1 MIILGKISNP
11 SELTIYSI
19 ASKIFQIYITLCGVI
34 SSMLLPRYMAL
45 VKEKKTTV
53 IMVTHD
59 ETLATLCDRK
69 VVIKDGVIEN

>member
-1 MIILGKISNP
+1 MDATNAASVF
-11 SELTIYSI
+11 EL
-19 ASKIFQIYITLCGVI
+19 F
-34 SSMLLPRYMAL
+34 SSL

-69 VVIKDGVIEN
+69 IVIKDGVIEN